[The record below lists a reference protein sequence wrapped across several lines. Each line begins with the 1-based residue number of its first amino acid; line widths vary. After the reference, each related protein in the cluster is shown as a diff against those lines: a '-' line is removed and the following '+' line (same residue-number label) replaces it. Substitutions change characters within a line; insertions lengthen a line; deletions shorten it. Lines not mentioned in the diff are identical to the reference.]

1 VHVDLPG
8 PDEIERL
15 LAHRGPACVSIYLPT
30 RPDTPDGEQ
39 ERIGWKNLAADALRL
54 LRSRGV
60 DDREAPRWR
69 ALLDAVDSDA
79 RFWRYQARTLA
90 AFTDGDAIRTFQLPN
105 RLPEL
110 VTVTNRFHVKPLLRS
125 VTFPQACFV
134 LALTQGSVRL
144 WEIGADFGPFEVPVS
159 DLPADADGFLRS
171 APGGER
177 SPMQRIT
184 GDEGQKVRLAQF
196 ARAVDRSVREALR
209 GVELPVVL
217 AATEPVAGIYRE
229 ISGLPHLADE
239 DIAGSPERMTGPEL
253 AQAARAVL
261 DRMYAAQLQEL
272 RARFD
277 DEAGRHRTATDL
289 ADLARAATHGAVDV
303 LLVDVDDV
311 VTGTI
316 DGRGGLHPGTG
327 PETYDVIDEIARR
340 VLQTRGRVLAVRA
353 DDVPG
358 GGSAA
363 AILRWA

>member
-1 VHVDLPG
+1 MHVDLPG

-159 DLPADADGFLRS
+159 DLPASADGFLRS

-184 GDEGQKVRLAQF
+184 AMRAKRCASPSSLGRWTAPCVRRCGGSNSRSSWRQRSRSPGST
-196 ARAVDRSVREALR
+196 ARSRAFRT
-209 GVELPVVL
+209 LP
-217 AATEPVAGIYRE
+217 TRT
-229 ISGLPHLADE
+229 
-239 DIAGSPERMTGPEL
+239 SP
-253 AQAARAVL
+253 AARNA
-261 DRMYAAQLQEL
+261 
-272 RARFD
+272 
-277 DEAGRHRTATDL
+277 
-289 ADLARAATHGAVDV
+289 
-303 LLVDVDDV
+303 
-311 VTGTI
+311 
-316 DGRGGLHPGTG
+316 
-327 PETYDVIDEIARR
+327 
-340 VLQTRGRVLAVRA
+340 
-353 DDVPG
+353 
-358 GGSAA
+358 
-363 AILRWA
+363 